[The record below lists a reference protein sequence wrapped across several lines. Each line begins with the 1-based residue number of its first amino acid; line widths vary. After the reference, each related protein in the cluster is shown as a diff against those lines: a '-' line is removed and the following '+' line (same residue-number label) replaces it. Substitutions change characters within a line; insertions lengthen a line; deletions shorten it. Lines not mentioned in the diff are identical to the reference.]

1 MEKGEGGSRRRGDRG
16 VGSRRRMTE
25 GTERKEMGGGME
37 EVGAAGWEWGGGGG
51 GAGPGQPRA
60 AALA

>member
-1 MEKGEGGSRRRGDRG
+1 MGRRRT
-16 VGSRRRMTE
+16 MTE
-25 GTERKEMGGGME
+25 GMEWKEMGGGME
-37 EVGAAGWEWGGGGG
+37 EVGAAGWEQGGGGG